1 MPQQFDK
8 TFDFSSTDNTFREYL
23 ESAPIGVLLFQ
34 DDFMVKYVNKN
45 FFLFNG
51 IVEGSPESLIGK
63 SIYKYR
69 LFEEVDLRKELN
81 DLEKGIS
88 FEKELVTSRTLGG
101 GKISILVKCSPIIV
115 DSLFKGGIMVV
126 EDVKVSPEKN
136 DVTLLHSSNFQNFLY
151 LICDYF
157 FLTDRDGN
165 IKLVPT
171 KNIDDFEFLFEPENH
186 KSSKRPQKFSAMLFK
201 NLFDSV
207 LRTNKTVYTE
217 IPFVK
222 NSQQQKVVITLIPF
236 GERDSSIDTIIVL
249 VRKITDIEELDK
261 VPEEELRELN
271 KYQQIVSRVLDGAIG
286 LTNEG
291 KINFWNES
299 ATKLF
304 GLTRSEVFGKFIG
317 KIFPQINKNF
327 FENIIN
333 ELSLSKV
340 WEEQLRI
347 GEEDGIAEYY
357 EIKIGIIGEG
367 EDESIIMLCSNITQR
382 VKTEKELQ
390 KSEELFKN
398 IVTNSQEFICIL
410 SLDGKITYANPHFLD
425 VFMYAEDEIHKLFFN
440 DLIDPYFL
448 STTGFS
454 LDFIHSGRIQS
465 LEIPMVTKLGQRVHV
480 LAGFSFVSDLQ
491 NFPQYYNVILTD
503 ITLKKESE
511 KDLLLIRSIF
521 EASLDGIALL
531 SKKRFVLVNDS
542 FVKMFGYTSASEIL
556 GEDPLDFIHE
566 KDLTRIAEYIEDCEE
581 GKDSPERYE
590 FAGKRRDNTVIELE
604 NSVSSYQTEEE
615 NFTVWVLRN
624 ITDEKKVQKALQIS
638 EERYRSISE
647 NINQSIWTAERV
659 NGDLQ
664 VVFYSP
670 AIKKITGYS
679 GIEFLRD
686 PELWQK
692 IIHPDDIDEF
702 NRKMDKLYG
711 NITKSFDTFEYR
723 IIDTQG
729 NVISIENKITLA
741 RGSRGEIEKVFGII
755 SDVSIAK
762 HAEEELKKSAKDLK
776 ELNDAKDRFISIVSH
791 DLRTPFTSILGFTD
805 FLLTEKDLEEEK
817 RDEYISFIR
826 ESAKSMLNMVNSLLD
841 WTRLQTGRIKFEPD
855 RINSKVIIDK
865 VIQVLSGAAL
875 QKNIS
880 IVSELDKDFFIHAD
894 ESLLFQVFNNLISN
908 AIKFTKQNG
917 TIKIIAKADV
927 EKRQAQFSVKD
938 DGVGIMP
945 EDRQKLFKVDSKFT
959 TPGTAG
965 ERGSGLG
972 LSLVNEIVQ
981 KHGGQ
986 IWVESEYG
994 HGSEFIFT
1002 IPVASNYILLVEDM
1016 NMDRLLYSKLLR
1028 SLMPGY
1034 TVLEAENGKVAV
1046 EKIQQFSPALVITD
1060 HNMPEMNGYELV
1072 KQLNTTELKYKPP
1085 VIVLSSDIT
1094 PDLEKDYSDLGV
1106 VFVFQKPV
1114 ILGSFKNAIEKS
1126 LRRAVYT

>member
-1 MPQQFDK
+1 MPQHFEK
-8 TFDFSSTDNTFREYL
+8 TFDFASTDNSFREYL
-23 ESAPIGVLLFQ
+23 EAAPVGVLLFQ
-34 DDFMVKYVNKN
+34 DDFLVKYVNKN
-45 FFLFNG
+45 FFMFNG
-51 IVEGSPESLIGK
+51 VVEGNSENLIGK

-69 LFEEVDLRKELN
+69 LFEDVDLRKELN
-81 DLEKGIS
+81 ELEKGTS

-101 GKISILVKCSPIIV
+101 GKISILVKCSPIILNDV
-115 DSLFKGGIMVV
+115 FKGGVMVI
-126 EDVKVSPEKN
+126 EDVKVSPEKH

-157 FLTDRDGN
+157 FLTDSEGN
-165 IKLVPT
+165 IKLVPS
-171 KNIDDFEFLFEPENH
+171 KNIDEFEFLFESDNH
-186 KSSKRPQKFSAMLFK
+186 KVSKRPQKFSAMLFK
-201 NLFDSV
+201 NLFDTV
-207 LRTNKTVYTE
+207 IKTNKTVYTE

-236 GERDSSIDTIIVL
+236 GEHDANIDTIIVL
-249 VRKITDIEELDK
+249 VRKITGAEEPDRI
-261 VPEEELRELN
+261 PEEELKELN
-271 KYQQIVSRVLDGAIG
+271 KYQQIVSRVLDGVIG

-291 KINFWNES
+291 RINFWNES

-317 KIFPQINKNF
+317 KIFPQIDK
-327 FENIIN
+327 ELYDKIIK
-333 ELSLSKV
+333 ELSPSEV
-340 WEEQLRI
+340 WEDQLRI
-347 GEEDGIAEYY
+347 GEEEGIAEYY
-357 EIKIGIIGEG
+357 DVKIGIIGEAQ
-367 EDESIIMLCSNITQR
+367 DESIIMLCANITHR
-382 VKTEKELQ
+382 IKTEKELR

-398 IVTNSQEFICIL
+398 IVTNSHEFICIL
-410 SLDGKITYANPHFLD
+410 SLSGKITYANPQFLD
-425 VFMYAEDEIHKLFFN
+425 VFMYAGDEIHKLYFN
-440 DLIDPYFL
+440 DLIDPYYL
-448 STTGFS
+448 SNTGFS
-454 LDFIHSGRIQS
+454 LDLFQTGKIQS

-480 LAGFSFVSDLQ
+480 LAGFSLVSDIQ
-491 NFPQYYNVILTD
+491 NIPQYYSVILTD

-511 KDLLLIRSIF
+511 KDLLLIRSVF

-531 SKKRFVLVNDS
+531 SKKKFVLVNDS

-556 GEDPLDFIHE
+556 SEDPLDLIHE
-566 KDLTRIAEYIEDCEE
+566 KDLERIVGYIDNCEE
-581 GKDSPERYE
+581 GKNSQERYE
-590 FAGKRRDNTVIELE
+590 FTGRRRDNTILELE
-604 NSVSSYQTEEE
+604 NSVSTYQTEDE

-624 ITDEKKVQKALQIS
+624 ITEEKKIQKALQIS

-647 NINQSIWTAERV
+647 NINQCIWTAERV

-670 AIKKITGYS
+670 ALKKITGYS
-679 GIEFLRD
+679 GSDFLID
-686 PELWQK
+686 TELWQK

-702 NRKMDKLYG
+702 NKKMDKLYG
-711 NITKSFDTFEYR
+711 DITKSFDTFEYR

-741 RGSRGEIEKVFGII
+741 RGMRGEIEKVFGII

-762 HAEEELKKSAKDLK
+762 RAEEELKKSAKDLK

-805 FLLTEKDLEEEK
+805 FLLTEKDLEEDK

-855 RINSKVIIDK
+855 RINSKVIVDK

-917 TIKIIAKADV
+917 TIRIIAKADV

-945 EDRQKLFKVDSKFT
+945 EDKQKLFKVDSKYT

-1034 TVLEAENGKVAV
+1034 TVLEAENGRVAL
-1046 EKIQQFSPALVITD
+1046 EQIKQYSPALVITD

-1085 VIVLSSDIT
+1085 VIILSIDIT
-1094 PDLEKDYSDLGV
+1094 PELEKDYDELGV

-1114 ILGSFKNAIEKS
+1114 NLGSFKNAIEKS
-1126 LRRAVYT
+1126 LRRAVYI